1 MGFETVQHAL
11 AFVEELAAGAE
22 AYDKATIGQ
31 QLRDLD
37 VYLQHVLTP
46 KAKSTE
52 ARRQVESGTVSVG
65 GQPEVLNPHDIQET
79 ILLSNTFNL
88 DEYKCVRLLIAAG
101 QQRGVASA
109 TAAAAIYYEERRAQL
124 SCLWYLLQSQALQD
138 TETLDDVQQQVF
150 QYTSALLREQQ
161 NGKRKMFTHLL
172 QLIQEQQADSKL
184 LPTII
189 DEQGAPVHLA
199 VCMAE
204 ERTSLCQCLVYA
216 CQIEPS
222 LPEEEAAG
230 LAKLLLGMADG
241 LQAMGAQSSPEENQA
256 SFKQS
261 YTILIA
267 FLNAIL
273 PPVITTSTDDAPST
287 DHEIALGQLASNQEL
302 RRLFEGGEDIKSGF
316 HAVAKLAWGVMIYI
330 TGDDNNQTH
339 GRAQKVMHAACEYG
353 VFQFVHG
360 PVLSS
365 HSFVDEGIAQKQ
377 HYASALHKLVIQF
390 LNAARSHEI
399 PALLARSKEVETRT
413 LHTQKQGADSL
424 PSLLHCLASL
434 YKLYPD
440 LWLDEN
446 IKPDIVLPFMEY
458 LRDQSAVEESATLLV
473 AWLDLLTGMASGEE
487 GARNVFE
494 SLLTSNAGSS
504 NPVSW
509 LRMLMAMRE
518 YCSRYSQQPDEN
530 QEGQQPH
537 RDCLVPP
544 EDVAGLSAFL
554 ALFSQVF
561 RDGAPSQV
569 GAWISE
575 LQSESSISPLW
586 EVMFQLMCHPV
597 PQKLKAACNEAIGV
611 LVAATGHVSAMW
623 DRLQAAVV
631 VTPGM
636 QVDSAVG
643 QYDISYQLA
652 EIEARAEDYS
662 ETLAFVRL
670 LNALWKASGPGI
682 HDGGRLYAHFSHF
695 VLNSVLAYIGRRQYK
710 NEVQKD
716 GSGPGWQPGG
726 SPPGLSVMME
736 LLRGGNVM
744 KSVMQLADEGV
755 EHLLEGRGKPAGAA
769 REATLLGSLRVLVT
783 ALQTDVWLL
792 QELRQVPST
801 GHWTETLDAVLKHDS
816 RRISKLISCV
826 GYNSSS
832 AVQVEAIRLA
842 HFFAARQPTL
852 ADTLVQQKPTAGS
865 SDIVGIPRS
874 ATWPRLRFAF
884 AGCLQSAF
892 CHSGSDTLSRE
903 EGGNS
908 EADPSTAMQPDP
920 RAVLIL
926 QLLLA
931 GLQGP
936 VPSLTHLLMGFD
948 VTRGPEG
955 LYDSQLDPQQDFS
968 CLAVV
973 LDMALTP
980 SQPGQQPLLYE
991 QCLELLYRLAEQP
1004 HSREA
1009 MLSLLRK
1016 PPYSLLMSQIG
1027 VVLQVNEERAP
1038 EAQVR
1043 AARLYQG
1050 ARLLQLAALELHCA
1064 DLAVQD
1070 TSCRALLQVFF
1081 LPLDT
1086 DEDSDDLPVQAS
1098 SHILYILQ
1106 FLGTAMLQQPEY
1118 VNELSCSCRQSLRD
1132 MGVDAVLQSNTPVEQ
1147 GGVLTKTRRGQLCY
1161 DMAALTQE
1169 LKKRYV
1175 ATSADNLR
1183 YSSSEAAEG
1192 SDELRE
1198 ACREALRFAQR
1209 YNAWLEEAAA
1219 LLAVVQAWQQL
1230 VAVAVNKRFDI
1241 LQEVVTAA
1249 DDSAGPEAALQI
1261 VHQLLSETL
1270 YVLHELLIA
1279 GGPSLVLP
1287 ITQVVEACMARLQEQ
1302 ALHAGIEATTSLQFG
1317 MPGGQ
1322 VPAAMLDLFRRLLAV
1337 LDRGQN
1343 QDALRPHL
1351 YTALLSFMQY
1361 CQGRRP
1367 AQASPHILT
1376 ALLKAGKA
1384 NGSSDRLVADMDDQ
1398 SRQVERGIAWALC
1411 HSLPLLNVV
1420 IRDAAAQTTRPAMKS
1435 QALTLLASWVVA
1447 EPSLAVA
1454 NKLHQQ
1460 DLPNRILEDLVTR
1473 AHEYL
1478 PGPAAGAAVQVIE
1491 AQLTLLLR
1499 LSSARRSS
1507 IAEVTDDVH
1516 IIGKLIDCKA
1526 IDLEPEEPVLRS
1538 SHKHDRRRHITRV
1551 LLLILQVVNSELAAK
1566 RQSSETSRHAVS
1578 FVAQHSRM
1586 MQRVLREASVG
1597 NLNGWEPGEQEAE
1610 LAALVLS
1617 LVTRLSFS
1625 QLSQQPGAPADALR
1639 EGAHRLLKTLGCVNE
1654 ASHSPLV
1661 QPHHQSEDTADVA
1674 PSAFQTL
1681 PLKVARLRCAL
1692 ARYLI
1697 WEVNASRDFRYQIRP
1712 SESMPYQPSL
1722 LQLSGMLKQAAR
1734 DREAVSEERQAL
1746 LDAIQSCTSSAG
1758 RQLALQE
1765 SGAPASRKPQ
1775 SLPSLLTTAA
1785 QTERQLQQACLL
1797 AELLL
1802 AVMLQ
1807 HLAES
1812 DGDPSALSRLGDNRA
1827 LLSLQRALD
1836 PTLDYLMQRPGNK
1849 TSSTEATEQMAREL
1863 KGYLSTAIC
1872 S

>member
-1 MGFETVQHAL
+1 M
-11 AFVEELAAGAE
+11 
-22 AYDKATIGQ
+22 
-31 QLRDLD
+31 
-37 VYLQHVLTP
+37 LTP
-46 KAKSTE
+46 KAKNTD
-52 ARRQVESGTVSVG
+52 ARTQVESGSVTVG
-65 GQPEVLNPHDIQET
+65 GQLEVLNPHDIQET

-88 DEYKCVRLLIAAG
+88 DEYKCVRLLIVAG

-124 SCLWYLLQSQALQD
+124 SCLWYLLRSQALQETD
-138 TETLDDVQQQVF
+138 TLDDVQQQVF
-150 QYTSALLREQQ
+150 RYTSALLREQQ

-172 QLIQEQQADSKL
+172 QLIQGQQADSKL

-189 DEQGAPVHLA
+189 HEQGAPVDLA

-216 CQIEPS
+216 CQIEPA
-222 LPEEEAAG
+222 LPEEEAVG

-241 LQAMGAQSSPEENQA
+241 VQGMNAQSSPEEKQA
-256 SFKQS
+256 SFKQT

-267 FLNAIL
+267 FLNATL

-287 DHEIALGQLASNQEL
+287 NHEVALGQLASNQEL
-302 RRLFEGGEDIKSGF
+302 KRLFEGNEDIKSGF
-316 HAVAKLAWGVMIYI
+316 HAIAKLAWGCMIYI

-353 VFQFVHG
+353 VFQFVHEAL
-360 PVLSS
+360 LSS
-365 HSFVDEGIAQKQ
+365 HSFVDEGMAQKQ

-399 PALLARSKEVETRT
+399 PALLARSRDVETRT
-413 LHTQKQGADSL
+413 LHTHKQGADSL

-473 AWLDLLTGMASGEE
+473 AWLELLTGMASGEE

-518 YCSRYSQQPDEN
+518 YCSRYSQQGDEG
-530 QEGQQPH
+530 QEGQQTH
-537 RDCLVPP
+537 KDCLVPP

-561 RDGAPSQV
+561 RDGAASQV
-569 GAWISE
+569 GGWMSE
-575 LQSESSISPLW
+575 LQSESSIGPLW

-611 LVAATGHVSAMW
+611 LVAATGQTSAIW
-623 DRLQAAVV
+623 ERLQAAVV
-631 VTPGM
+631 VAPSM
-636 QVDSAVG
+636 QDDTAVG

-662 ETLAFVRL
+662 ETLAFVRVV
-670 LNALWKASGPGI
+670 NALWKASGPGI
-682 HDGGRLYAHFSHF
+682 HDGGRPYAHFSNF
-695 VLNSVLAYIGRRQYK
+695 VLNSVLVLIGRRQYK
-710 NEVQKD
+710 NEVQKWELF
-716 GSGPGWQPGG
+716 GACLEHLRLVISAVQPGMVQAQIG
-726 SPPGLSVMME
+726 SQAPPPPGLSVMMD
-736 LLRGGNVM
+736 LLRGGNVL

-755 EHLLEGRGKPAGAA
+755 EHLLEGRSKPAGAA
-769 REATLLGSLRVLVT
+769 REATVLGSLRVLVT

-801 GHWTETLDAVLKHDS
+801 GHWTETLDAVLKRDS

-826 GYNSSS
+826 GYTPNSQ
-832 AVQVEAIRLA
+832 VQLEAIRLT

-865 SDIVGIPRS
+865 SDMAGIPLS

-892 CHSGSDTLSRE
+892 CHSGSDTLSRD
-903 EGGNS
+903 EGVSS
-908 EADPSTAMQPDP
+908 EADPITAMQPDP

-955 LYDSQLDPQQDFS
+955 LYESQLDPQQDFS

-980 SQPGQQPLLYE
+980 SQPGQQPMLYE
-991 QCLELLYRLAEQP
+991 QCLEVVYRLAEQG

-1009 MLSLLRK
+1009 MLGLLRK
-1016 PPYSLLMSQIG
+1016 PPYSLLLSQIG
-1027 VVLQVNEERAP
+1027 VVLQVDEDRP
-1038 EAQVR
+1038 QEASIR
-1043 AARLYQG
+1043 AARLYQR

-1070 TSCRALLQVFF
+1070 ASCRALLQVFF
-1081 LPLDT
+1081 LTLDT
-1086 DEDSDDLPVQAS
+1086 DDDSDDLPVHAS
-1098 SHILYILQ
+1098 SHILYTLQ

-1118 VNELSCSCRQSLRD
+1118 VNELSSGCRQSLRD
-1132 MGVDAVLQSNTPVEQ
+1132 MGVDAILQCNTPVEQ
-1147 GGVLTKTRRGQLCY
+1147 GGVLTRTLRGQLCY
-1161 DMAALTQE
+1161 DMAALTQQ
-1169 LKKRYV
+1169 LKQRYV

-1183 YSSSEAAEG
+1183 YSSEAAEG

-1241 LQEVVTAA
+1241 LQEVATAA
-1249 DDSAGPEAALQI
+1249 DDNAGPEAALQI

-1279 GGPSLVLP
+1279 GGQPLVLP

-1322 VPAAMLDLFRRLLAV
+1322 VPSATLDLFRRLLAV

-1351 YTALLSFMQY
+1351 YAALLSFMQY
-1361 CQGRRP
+1361 SHGRRP

-1376 ALLKAGKA
+1376 ALLKAGKT
-1384 NGSSDRLVADMDDQ
+1384 NGSSDRLVANMDDQ
-1398 SRQVERGIAWALC
+1398 SRQVEEGIASALC

-1460 DLPNRILEDLVTR
+1460 DLPNRILEDLVNR

-1507 IAEVTDDVH
+1507 MAEVTDDVH
-1516 IIGKLIDCKA
+1516 IIGKLIHCKA

-1538 SHKHDRRRHITRV
+1538 SHRHDRRRHITQV

-1578 FVAQHSRM
+1578 FVGQHSRM

-1597 NLNGWEPGEQEAE
+1597 SLNGWEPGEKEAE

-1639 EGAHRLLKTLGCVNE
+1639 EGAHRLLKALGCVNE

-1661 QPHHQSEDTADVA
+1661 QSPQLSEDDTADA
-1674 PSAFQTL
+1674 PPSASQTL

-1712 SESMPYQPSL
+1712 SESMPYQPCL

-1734 DREAVSEERQAL
+1734 DRQAASEERQIL
-1746 LDAIQSCTSSAG
+1746 LEAIQSGGAGSAG
-1758 RQLALQE
+1758 RHHLALQE
-1765 SGAPASRKPQ
+1765 FGAAASRKPQ
-1775 SLPSLLTTAA
+1775 SLPSLLTAAA

-1812 DGDPSALSRLGDNRA
+1812 DGDLSALSRLGDNRA

-1836 PTLDYLMQRPGNK
+1836 PTLDYLMQRQGNK

-1863 KGYLSTAIC
+1863 KGYLSSAI
-1872 S
+1872 SSGDQ